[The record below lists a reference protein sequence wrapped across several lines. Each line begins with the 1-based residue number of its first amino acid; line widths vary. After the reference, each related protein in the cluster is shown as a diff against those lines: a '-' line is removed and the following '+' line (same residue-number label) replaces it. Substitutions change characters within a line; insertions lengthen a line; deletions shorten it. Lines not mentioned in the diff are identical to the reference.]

1 MSKPP
6 LIFFIVVAII
16 AVLATRQFIKQRR
29 ETAVND
35 ASPVRS
41 LSVEVKTKREYPAPN
56 RRSRQREEIVA
67 EDMKYEAWFHPLN
80 GASDFKVLVSAGDYH
95 QMDKGVKRR
104 VENAGQPFRELY
116 TGTVARCAHRLGGVE
131 DSRSQSINALIA
143 GDIALPA
150 TQQSE

>member
-6 LIFFIVVAII
+6 LIFFIVLAII

-41 LSVEVKTKREYPAPN
+41 LSVEVKTKRDFPSPN

-80 GASDFKVLVSAGDYH
+80 GASDIKVTVNANQYH
-95 QMDKGVKRR
+95 QIDKGAK
-104 VENAGQPFRELY
+104 GELKMK
-116 TGTVARCAHRLGGVE
+116 GTRFV
-131 DSRSQSINALIA
+131 SFT
-143 GDIALPA
+143 PA
-150 TQQSE
+150 P

>member
-6 LIFFIVVAII
+6 LIFFIVLAII

-41 LSVEVKTKREYPAPN
+41 LSVEVKTKREFPSPN

-67 EDMKYEAWFHPLN
+67 EDMKYEAWFHHIEK
-80 GASDFKVLVSAGDYH
+80 GAKGELKMQGSRFVS
-95 QMDKGVKRR
+95 
-104 VENAGQPFRELY
+104 F
-116 TGTVARCAHRLGGVE
+116 T
-131 DSRSQSINALIA
+131 
-143 GDIALPA
+143 PA
-150 TQQSE
+150 Q